1 MLADGGYA
9 TVLSVVIEKAK
20 EKDCLQELVNDLD
33 KYVGGELCFLIRGK
47 DKGRQAWHY
56 VEVKRRL
63 VHIFLKKTR
72 GGSVDVA
79 IYGNVVKSGWGPDPE
94 QEIIDM
100 IDKRFEERRTSNTTE
115 PDQTPLHIALFKSHD
130 AVAKAL
136 VEAGASLTACDC
148 FGLTPMHI
156 ACMRGNMELAK
167 MLDIKGASL
176 TAEDKDG
183 KTPVEVA
190 EDNEHPDMGNFIK
203 AKDYF
208 ARSEV
213 SLETKCLFV

>member
-1 MLADGGYA
+1 MLAAGGFA
-9 TVLSVVIEKAK
+9 PLTSVVLEKAK
-20 EKDCLQELVNDLD
+20 EMGYLHALLNDRD
-33 KYVGGELCFLIRGK
+33 KYIGNRLCFAVRGG

-63 VHIFLKKTR
+63 VDIFQKKTH
-72 GGSVDVA
+72 GGTSVDVA
-79 IYGNVVKSGWGPDPE
+79 IYGNVVKSGWGPESE
-94 QEIIDM
+94 QETKDM
-100 IDKRFEERRTSNTTE
+100 IDKLFEERLASNTTE

-130 AVAKAL
+130 AVAKL
-136 VEAGASLTACDC
+136 FIEAGASLTACDC

-190 EDNEHPDMGNFIK
+190 EDNEHTDLSKFIK
-203 AKDYF
+203 PCCYIVK
-208 ARSEV
+208 SEV
-213 SLETKCLFV
+213 RI